1 MNDEPLLGPWVRRF
15 LLEHLVAERNLARNT
30 QRSYRDALTLLI
42 PFAAAQLHQTV
53 DRLQVVDVS
62 ADLVRLFLA
71 DLEQTRQCAI
81 TTRNQ
86 RLAAVHALA
95 RFVGEH
101 SPEHIAWC
109 GQIRSV
115 PFKKASKTVI
125 PYLDKP
131 QMDALLA
138 APDRGTA
145 QGRRDHALLLFLYN
159 SGSRAQEAA
168 QLLVGELALAGGSVK
183 IRGKG
188 GKERH
193 CPLWPSTVAEIT
205 VLIADRAPTSPVF
218 LNRCGHQITRFG
230 VHTLVER
237 YVLKAQIQMPSL
249 ATKRISP
256 HTIRHYLPFRTMSG
270 SQRALRIWTGKF
282 RSHPVRPRRW
292 RDIVRCRLQ
301 TVQEREESVARLIPA
316 GFCIRRGGPRK
327 GFLLHGKC
335 RFEVNLRGFNTFATE
350 PQRDY
355 RTVDACLQQV
365 HGRGVPQAMD
375 SNPFVFQGGAQV
387 GGRRTMLVQQV
398 LHAVDAEAF
407 TLSVGEQHLSV
418 TALGLVQP
426 GFQDGE
432 YRSGDGRTAFLAP
445 LTNYPHVGAGAED
458 EVFAF
463 ETGHLG

>member
-1 MNDEPLLGPWVRRF
+1 MRGRNRVNDQTLLGPWVRRF
-15 LLEHLVAERNLARNT
+15 LLEHLVAERNLSRNT

-42 PFAAAQLHQTV
+42 PFVGDQLHQPV
-53 DRLQVVDVS
+53 DRLTVVDVS

-71 DLEQTRQCAI
+71 DLEQSRHCAI

-138 APDRGTA
+138 APDRETA

-159 SGSRAQEAA
+159 SGTRAEEAA

-188 GKERH
+188 GKERY
-193 CPLWPSTVAEIT
+193 CPLWPSTVAELT
-205 VLIADRAPTSPVF
+205 TLIADRSPTTPVF
-218 LNRCGHQITRFG
+218 LNRCGHPITRFG

-237 YVLKAQIQMPSL
+237 YVRKAQIQMPSL

-256 HTIRHYLPFRTMSG
+256 HTIRHTTATHL
-270 SQRALRIWTGKF
+270 LRF
-282 RSHPVRPRRW
+282 
-292 RDIVRCRLQ
+292 
-301 TVQEREESVARLIPA
+301 VAS
-316 GFCIRRGGPRK
+316 
-327 GFLLHGKC
+327 
-335 RFEVNLRGFNTFATE
+335 E
-350 PQRDY
+350 
-355 RTVDACLQQV
+355 
-365 HGRGVPQAMD
+365 
-375 SNPFVFQGGAQV
+375 
-387 GGRRTMLVQQV
+387 
-398 LHAVDAEAF
+398 
-407 TLSVGEQHLSV
+407 
-418 TALGLVQP
+418 
-426 GFQDGE
+426 
-432 YRSGDGRTAFLAP
+432 
-445 LTNYPHVGAGAED
+445 
-458 EVFAF
+458 
-463 ETGHLG
+463 

>member
-42 PFAAAQLHQTV
+42 PYAAAKLHQPV

-62 ADLVRLFLA
+62 ADLLRLFLA
-71 DLEQTRQCAI
+71 DLEQGRQCAI

-256 HTIRHYLPFRTMSG
+256 HTIRHTTATHLL
-270 SQRALRIWTGKF
+270 RAGVDINT
-282 RSHPVRPRRW
+282 VRAWLGHVSLDTTNIYAEIDLETKAKALAKCEIGDPPKPKPRW
-292 RDIVRCRLQ
+292 RED
-301 TVQEREESVARLIPA
+301 P
-316 GFCIRRGGPRK
+316 
-327 GFLLHGKC
+327 
-335 RFEVNLRGFNTFATE
+335 
-350 PQRDY
+350 
-355 RTVDACLQQV
+355 
-365 HGRGVPQAMD
+365 
-375 SNPFVFQGGAQV
+375 
-387 GGRRTMLVQQV
+387 
-398 LHAVDAEAF
+398 
-407 TLSVGEQHLSV
+407 
-418 TALGLVQP
+418 GLM
-426 GFQDGE
+426 
-432 YRSGDGRTAFLAP
+432 AFLRS
-445 LTNYPHVGAGAED
+445 L
-458 EVFAF
+458 
-463 ETGHLG
+463 